1 MRSPDLG
8 QKSDLSAA
16 CNTSALDGAVA
27 FEPGDAV
34 CDGGVLLL
42 PHSFDI
48 GEALLPS
55 GVEVVE
61 AFEDLVGGR
70 LDVHIHGSV
79 LKMGVQVVCRA
90 LIQRGDDRQAE
101 GRLTGDASFAEC
113 PRFCRV

>member
-1 MRSPDLG
+1 M
-8 QKSDLSAA
+8 
-16 CNTSALDGAVA
+16 
-27 FEPGDAV
+27 

-61 AFEDLVGGR
+61 AFEDLVEGR
-70 LDVHIHGSV
+70 LDAQIHGSV
-79 LKMGVQVVCRA
+79 GPLKIGVQVVRRA

-101 GRLTGDASFAEC
+101 EGRLT
-113 PRFCRV
+113 